1 LTAIAPLLSGL
12 VSRLLAAHAAEQGID
27 LFPAA
32 AKCRR
37 RAGFGALN

>member
-1 LTAIAPLLSGL
+1 MTMLGRLPARDREALSRL

-32 AKCRR
+32 DLA
-37 RAGFGALN
+37 N